1 MDRLSVSVIA
11 VGCLLL
17 AGTAVP
23 AFAQSAGIGTRPTLG
38 VYGGLTFPR
47 GDLTDEVGAG
57 WNAGAMFK
65 IRAYKALDL
74 RLDGTYIKF
83 GRKDIEGTTVPIQ
96 TDGEIRA
103 GTVSGLLN
111 LGPDSAA
118 YPGDNSVSPYLIGG
132 IGKYRLNYDAT
143 CNGCSPSPDPGIKTH
158 WGVNLG
164 FGATAPIVGVRT
176 FFEARYNR
184 LSRSLGEGGAR
195 SFFLLSAGIKIR

>member
-1 MDRLSVSVIA
+1 MDRLSLSVIA
-11 VGCLLL
+11 ASSLVLF
-17 AGTAVP
+17 AGTP
-23 AFAQSAGIGTRPTLG
+23 ALAQLSGIGTRPTLG

-47 GDLTDEVGAG
+47 GDFADEVGAG

-65 IRAYKALDL
+65 IRAYRALDL
-74 RLDGTYIKF
+74 RLDGTYIKL
-83 GRKDIEGTTVPIQ
+83 GRKDIEGTTVR
-96 TDGEIRA
+96 TDGDIRA
-103 GTVSGLLN
+103 GTVNALLN

-158 WGVNLG
+158 WGINLG
-164 FGATAPIVGVRT
+164 FGATAPIVGLRT
-176 FFEARYNR
+176 FFEGRYNR
-184 LSRSLGEGGAR
+184 MSRSLGEGGAR